1 MPSTLDKMTEQTQK
15 IMSIA
20 PTFSCQKRCEGCY
33 LTTGVTKEMRDAELT
48 EEEWLDVIKTGNE
61 MGYTELGISWN
72 PMPNSIDQILK
83 FSKYAWLKGMDVNIT
98 TTIDNDFI
106 GLANKLAGELH
117 KHASHRRKLTISL
130 SCDDI
135 HGYSSLTDFI
145 RQLQKSVDGKFI
157 THETMKSKLHM
168 NLNLLWTN
176 GVFDWLLKSPEEFK
190 EGLWILRETFDS
202 IQHLMMKPVTLYE
215 GGWDEFIMLYG
226 EVFRD
231 HSDICIQGNG
241 KDIIGDAAMNSIL
254 GINKC
259 PSIDYQMLDIDPMGN
274 IRICPENP
282 KVIGIV
288 RKKFSLGPLFSD
300 ENWREE
306 KGLDLS
312 ELINNHAHE
321 CRKDKCICITGE

>member
-20 PTFSCQKRCEGCY
+20 PTFSCQKKCEGCY
-33 LTTGVTKEMRDAELT
+33 LTTDVTKEMRDAELT
-48 EEEWLDVIKTGNE
+48 EEEWMDVIKTGSE

-72 PMPNSIDQILK
+72 PMPNSLDQILK
-83 FSKYAWLKGMDVNIT
+83 FSKYAWIKGMNVNIT

-106 GLANKLAGELH
+106 GLANRLAGELS
-117 KHASHRRKLTISL
+117 KLTSSKRKLTISL

-145 RQLQKSVDGKFI
+145 ERLQRSVDGKFI
-157 THETMKSKLHM
+157 NHEIMKSKLHM

-176 GVFDWLLKSPEEFK
+176 GVFDWLLKSPEDFK
-190 EGLWILRETFDS
+190 EGLWVLRETFDS
-202 IQHLMMKPVTLYE
+202 IQHLMLKPVTLYK

-241 KDIIGDAAMNSIL
+241 KDIIGDAAMNSVL

-259 PSIDYQMLDIDPMGN
+259 PSIDYDMLDIDPMGN

-282 KVIGIV
+282 DIIGIV
-288 RKKFSLGPLFSD
+288 RKQFSLGSLFGD
-300 ENWREE
+300 ENSRG
-306 KGLDLS
+306 KGLNLT
-312 ELINNHAHE
+312 ELINNRAHV
-321 CRKDKCICITGE
+321 CRKDKCICITGK